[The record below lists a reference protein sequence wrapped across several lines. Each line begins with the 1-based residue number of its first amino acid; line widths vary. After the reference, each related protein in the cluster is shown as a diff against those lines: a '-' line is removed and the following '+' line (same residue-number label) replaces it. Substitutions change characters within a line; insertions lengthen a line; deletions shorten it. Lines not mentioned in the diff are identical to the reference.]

1 MAIQT
6 SADLRALYP
15 DKFHYL
21 PDLVPTALINDS
33 RVVTF
38 GADIMGDAPSLLV
51 PWTAEDATTDFV
63 NEGAEIPLSDP
74 EFNQLEIRTRK
85 LAVLTE
91 ASRES
96 TRNTPGSVD
105 MLVTSQLR
113 SLTVKLNA
121 VLLNNLP
128 AQGSTGLVLDAA
140 PIGGTVTTNL
150 DPIAD
155 AVTGVEVNGGTP
167 TAILID
173 PIGAGILRKLKTTSA
188 SAETLLQVDAGSREI
203 AFYGV
208 PVIVCPQMPARTG
221 LVVDSSDIIAAYSNV
236 EVDKS
241 EEAAFSR
248 DSVQYRTTVR
258 TGWKKVHPQR
268 ATKFVF
274 AAPAA

>member
-1 MAIQT
+1 MAIAT

-21 PDLVPTALINDS
+21 PDLVPTALMLDP

-38 GADIMGDAPSLLV
+38 GADVIGDAPVLRV
-51 PWTAEDATTDFV
+51 PWTAEDPTTNFV
-63 NEGAEIPLSDP
+63 EEGAEIPLSDP
-74 EFNQLEIRTRK
+74 EFQEIEIQTRK
-85 LAVLTE
+85 LGVLTE

-96 TRNTPGSVD
+96 VKNTPGALD
-105 MLVTSQLR
+105 MLITSQTR

-128 AQGSTGLVLDAA
+128 ANGSTGLVVDVVALSS
-140 PIGGTVTTNL
+140 PVSTNL

-167 TAILID
+167 TAIIID
-173 PIGAGILRKLKTTSA
+173 PIGAGILRKLKTATA
-188 SAETLLQVDAGSREI
+188 SAQTLLQVDAGSRDI
-203 AFYGV
+203 TFYGV
-208 PVIVCPQMPARTG
+208 PVIVNAQMPARTG
-221 LVVDSSDIIAAYSNV
+221 IVVDSSDIIAAYSNL
-236 EVDKS
+236 EVVKS

-248 DSVQYRTTVR
+248 DANQYRSTAR
-258 TGWKKVHPQR
+258 IGWKKVHPQR
-268 ATKFVF
+268 STKFTF